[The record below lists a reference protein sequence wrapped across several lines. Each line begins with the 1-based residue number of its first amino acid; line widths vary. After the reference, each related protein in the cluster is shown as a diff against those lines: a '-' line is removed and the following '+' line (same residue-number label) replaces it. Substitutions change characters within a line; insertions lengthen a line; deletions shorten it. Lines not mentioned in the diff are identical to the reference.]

1 MSNEHQIIQGNL
13 FSDDRGSLSFA
24 NDFSL
29 KSIVRFYEI
38 TPKDTTI
45 IRAWQAHK
53 KESKWFYCTQG
64 AFKVNLIKLDSFEN
78 PSDDLTVISYE
89 LNANNPQVLYIPG
102 GYANGFKSLCQESK
116 LMVYSDFDLEA
127 SKLDDFRF
135 ESNKWIN
142 KW

>member
-1 MSNEHQIIQGNL
+1 MSDEHQIIQGTL
-13 FSDDRGSLSFA
+13 FSDDRGSLSFI

-64 AFKVNLIKLDSFEN
+64 SFMVNLIKLDSFEN
-78 PSDDLTVISYE
+78 PSDNLTVYSYQ
-89 LNANNPQVLYIPG
+89 LIANKPQILFIPG
-102 GYANGFKSLCQESK
+102 GYANGFKALSEGSK
-116 LMVYSDFDLEA
+116 LMVFSNFDLEA

-135 ESNKWIN
+135 ETNTWIN

>member
-1 MSNEHQIIQGNL
+1 MNNEHQIIEGNI
-13 FSDDRGSLSFA
+13 FSDNRGSLSFV

-53 KESKWFYCTQG
+53 KECKWFYCTKG
-64 AFKVNLIKLDSFEN
+64 SFKINLVKLDSFEN
-78 PSDDLTVISYE
+78 PSEDLKVYTYE
-89 LNANNPQVLYIPG
+89 LNSELPQVLFIPG
-102 GYANGFKSLCQESK
+102 GYANGFKALSEESK
-116 LMVYSDFDLEA
+116 LMVFSNFDLEA

-135 ESNKWIN
+135 ETNKWIN
-142 KW
+142 K

>member
-13 FSDDRGSLSFA
+13 FSDDRGSLSFV

-38 TPKDTTI
+38 TPKNTSV

-64 AFKVNLIKLDSFEN
+64 SFMVKIIKLDSFEK
-78 PSDDLTVISYE
+78 PSDKLTIFSYE
-89 LNANNPQVLYIPG
+89 LNANKPQILFIPG
-102 GYANGFKSLCQESK
+102 GYANGFKASSEESK
-116 LMVYSDFDLEA
+116 LIIYSNFDLEA
-127 SKLDDFRF
+127 SKLDDYRF
-135 ESNKWIN
+135 ETNKWTN

>member
-1 MSNEHQIIQGNL
+1 MDYEHQIIQGNL
-13 FSDDRGSLSFA
+13 FSDDRGFISFN

-38 TPKDTTI
+38 SPKDTTN

-64 AFKVNLIKLDSFEN
+64 SFKVNLIKLDSFEN
-78 PSDDLTVISYE
+78 PSDNLNVFSYK
-89 LNANNPQVLYIPG
+89 LNANNPQVLFIPG
-102 GYANGFKSLCQESK
+102 GYANGFKSLSKKSK
-116 LMVYSDFDLEA
+116 LMVFSNFDLET
-127 SKLDDFRF
+127 SKLDDYRF
-135 ESNKWIN
+135 ETNKWIN